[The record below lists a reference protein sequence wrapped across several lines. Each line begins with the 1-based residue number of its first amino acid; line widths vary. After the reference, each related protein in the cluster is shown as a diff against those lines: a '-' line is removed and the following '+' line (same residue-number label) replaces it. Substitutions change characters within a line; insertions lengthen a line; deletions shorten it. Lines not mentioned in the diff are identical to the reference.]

1 MSDSWQ
7 RELDRQID
15 GRYDQ
20 MVNIRRQL
28 HMYPE
33 VSGDER
39 QTSLYLYQ
47 LLGDEGF
54 HVRMGPDGHGVL
66 ADLSA
71 ASDESGQGMIALRAD
86 IDALHIHDAK
96 EVKYRSRCDG
106 VMHACGHD
114 AHTAIVLGA
123 LCSLNDL
130 QKAGRLPWGIRLR
143 GIFQPAEETSVG
155 AVEMIRVGALDG
167 VDAILALHVDPARR
181 LGRIGLRAGILT
193 ANSDEVQVNIVGRGG
208 HAARPHEASD
218 PIAAAAQLIN
228 ALYLFVPR
236 ATDSQDAVVITMGQL
251 IGGDN
256 ANVIPEE
263 VTLRGTVRTLESDV
277 RDETFDHIR
286 RLATGIGQTTE
297 TQIRVRFGHG
307 SNSIDNDARLVELLA
322 QSGAEVLGTGGIERI
337 ARPSMGSEDF
347 AFYVEKTPGAMFRL
361 GCTSDRAGGFPLH
374 SPTFDVDEEA
384 LRIGAGILA
393 RTVVSWSDPDYQ
405 FKQS

>member
-7 RELDRQID
+7 HELDRKID
-15 GRYDQ
+15 ARYDQ
-20 MVNIRRQL
+20 MVEIRRRL

-33 VSGDER
+33 VSGDEH

-66 ADLSA
+66 ADLVA
-71 ASDESGQGMIALRAD
+71 ASEETGQGMIALRAD
-86 IDALHIHDAK
+86 IDALRIHDAK
-96 EVKYRSRCDG
+96 EVTYRSRHDG

-114 AHTAIVLGA
+114 AHTAIVFGA
-123 LCSLNDL
+123 ICSLNDL
-130 QKAGRLPWGIRLR
+130 QDAGLLPWEIRMR
-143 GIFQPAEETSVG
+143 GVFQPAEETCVG
-155 AVEMIRVGALDG
+155 AMEMIRVGALDG
-167 VDAILALHVDPARR
+167 VDAILAAHMDPVRR
-181 LGRIGLRAGILT
+181 LGRIGLRAGVLT
-193 ANSDEVQVNIVGRGG
+193 ANSDQVQVNIVGRGG

-236 ATDSQDAVVITMGQL
+236 ATDSQDAVVVTIGQL
-251 IGGDN
+251 LGGDN

-263 VTLRGTVRTLESDV
+263 VTLRGTIRTLESDV
-277 RDETFDHIR
+277 RDETFDHIQ
-286 RLATGIGQTTE
+286 RLATGIGQTTD
-297 TQIRVRFGHG
+297 TRIQVRFGH
-307 SNSIDNDARLVELLA
+307 SSRSIDNDARLVDLLV
-322 QSGAEVLGTGGIERI
+322 QSGTEILGSQGIERI

-361 GCTSDRAGGFPLH
+361 GCTSDRTGGFPLH
-374 SPTFDVDEEA
+374 SPTFDIDEEA

-393 RTVVSWSDPDYQ
+393 RTVVYWSDPDSR
-405 FKQS
+405 FKPS

>member
-1 MSDSWQ
+1 M
-7 RELDRQID
+7 
-15 GRYDQ
+15 
-20 MVNIRRQL
+20 
-28 HMYPE
+28 
-33 VSGDER
+33 
-39 QTSLYLYQ
+39 
-47 LLGDEGF
+47 
-54 HVRMGPDGHGVL
+54 
-66 ADLSA
+66 
-71 ASDESGQGMIALRAD
+71 
-86 IDALHIHDAK
+86 
-96 EVKYRSRCDG
+96 
-106 VMHACGHD
+106 
-114 AHTAIVLGA
+114 
-123 LCSLNDL
+123 
-130 QKAGRLPWGIRLR
+130 
-143 GIFQPAEETSVG
+143 
-155 AVEMIRVGALDG
+155 
-167 VDAILALHVDPARR
+167 
-181 LGRIGLRAGILT
+181 
-193 ANSDEVQVNIVGRGG
+193 NIVGRGG

>member
-7 RELDRQID
+7 QELDRQID

-20 MVNIRRQL
+20 IVEVRRRL

-54 HVRMGPDGHGVL
+54 DVRMGPDGRGVL
-66 ADLSA
+66 ADLPTVP
-71 ASDESGQGMIALRAD
+71 DQTGQGMIALRGD
-86 IDALHIHDAK
+86 IDALRIHDAK
-96 EVKYRSRCDG
+96 EVEYRSQHDG

-123 LCSLNDL
+123 LYSLNDL
-130 QKAGRLPWGIRLR
+130 QNAGRVPWEIRLR
-143 GIFQPAEETSVG
+143 GIFQPAEETCVG
-155 AVEMIRVGALDG
+155 AVEMIRVGALEG
-167 VDAILALHVDPARR
+167 VDAILAAHMDPARR
-181 LGRIGLRAGILT
+181 LGRVGLRAGVLT

-228 ALYLFVPR
+228 AMYLFVPR
-236 ATDSQDAVVITMGQL
+236 ATDSQDSVVVTMGQL

-263 VTLRGTVRTLESDV
+263 VTLRGTIRTLEPDV

-286 RLATGIGQTTE
+286 RLAAGIGQTTD
-297 TQIRVRFGHG
+297 TNIQVRFGH
-307 SNSIDNDARLVELLA
+307 SSHSINNDTQLVKLLA
-322 QSGAEVLGTGGIERI
+322 RAGRDVLGLEGIERI

-361 GCTSDRAGGFPLH
+361 GCTSDQIGGFPLH
-374 SPTFDVDEEA
+374 SPTFDIDEEA
-384 LRIGAGILA
+384 LRIGARILA
-393 RTVVSWSDPDYQ
+393 RSVVYWSDPEYQ
-405 FKQS
+405 FKPP